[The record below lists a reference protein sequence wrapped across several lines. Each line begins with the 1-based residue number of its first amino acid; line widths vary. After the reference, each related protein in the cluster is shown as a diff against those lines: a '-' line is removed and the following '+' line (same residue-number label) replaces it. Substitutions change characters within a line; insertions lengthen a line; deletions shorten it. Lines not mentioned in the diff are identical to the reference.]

1 MAPSDPAEALALWR
15 YHLIAEALDPKLSH
29 RERGALVRRIAGEHT
44 DPAGEIRSVSRNT
57 LDRWIRRYRA
67 EGLAGLR
74 DQPRSDAGSS
84 RVEPALLEEAVR
96 LRLEVPARS
105 AAHIAEM
112 IATRHGVRIAERTL
126 AEQLRK
132 RGLTRAELLRDG
144 RTFGRYE
151 ADAPNERWQGDV
163 LVGPFVPHP
172 RAPGSVRSRL
182 FLLVDD
188 HSRFLVAGRWAGNE
202 TLRAGQELLHAAI
215 RRHGLPDTLYVDNGA
230 AYAGAELARSCAI
243 LGIRLVHSRPYAP
256 QGRGKQERLNRV
268 IRERF
273 LLEAEHVGIGS
284 LDELNDRFA
293 AWVGRYLNVRV
304 HAGTGESPLARYSK
318 GRRRDPQPDVLRSA
332 FLWSAQ
338 RRVSRTAAV
347 SFEGNEYEVDPGL
360 VGRTVELRFR
370 PEDLFAIEVW
380 YGPRQ
385 VGWATPRRIT
395 RHVHRSAP
403 PPAPEPVPAPP
414 TGIDYLGA
422 VLAAD
427 EAEQAAPIAYRA
439 VPGAPTDGEP
449 F

>member
-1 MAPSDPAEALALWR
+1 MAARDPAEALALWR
-15 YHLIAEALDPKLSH
+15 YHLIAEALNPKLGG
-29 RERGALVRRIAGEHT
+29 RERGILVRRLAGDHET
-44 DPAGEIRSVSRNT
+44 PTGELRSVSRNT

-74 DQPRSDAGSS
+74 DRPRSDKGGA
-84 RVEPALLEEAVR
+84 RLDHALLEEAIR

-105 AAHIAEM
+105 AAHIAE
-112 IATRHGVRIAERTL
+112 IIRTRHGVRIAERTL
-126 AEQLRK
+126 SEQFRR
-132 RGLTRAELLRDG
+132 RGLTRGELLRDG

-151 ADAPNERWQGDV
+151 ADAPNERWIGDV

-188 HSRFLVAGRWAGNE
+188 HSRLLVGGRWVGNE
-202 TLRAGQELLHAAI
+202 TLRAGQEVLHAAI
-215 RRHGLPDTLYVDNGA
+215 LRRGAPDSLYVDNGA

-243 LGIRLVHSRPYAP
+243 LGVRLVHSRPYAP
-256 QGRGKQERLNRV
+256 EGRGKQERLNRV

-273 LLEAEHVGIGS
+273 LLEAEQVGIAS

-293 AWVGRYLNVRV
+293 AWVERYLNVRV
-304 HAGTGESPLARYSK
+304 HSETSESPLARYAK
-318 GRRRDPQPDVLRSA
+318 VKRRDPHPEVLRSA

-338 RRVSRTAAV
+338 RRVSRTATI

-360 VGRTVELRFR
+360 VGRTVELRYR

-380 YGPRQ
+380 FGARQ
-385 VGWATPRRIT
+385 IGWATPRRIA
-395 RHVHRSAP
+395 RHVHRQAP
-403 PPAPEPVPAPP
+403 PPPAAPVTP
-414 TGIDYLGA
+414 TGIDYLGQ
-422 VLAAD
+422 VLAD
-427 EAEQAAPIAYRA
+427 HDAEQAAPIAYRA
-439 VPGAPTDGEP
+439 VPGAPDPGEP

>member
-1 MAPSDPAEALALWR
+1 MPSDPAEALALWR
-15 YHLIAEALDPKLSH
+15 YHLIAEALDPKLTG

-44 DPAGEIRSVSRNT
+44 DPQGEIRSVSRNT
-57 LDRWIRRYRA
+57 ADRWIRRYRA
-67 EGLAGLR
+67 QGLTGLR
-74 DQPRSDAGSS
+74 DRPRSDHGST
-84 RVEPALLEEAVR
+84 RLDQALLDEAIR

-112 IATRHGVRIAERTL
+112 IAARHGVRIAERTL
-126 AEQLRK
+126 AEQLRR
-132 RGLTRAELLRDG
+132 RGLTRGELLRDG

-151 ADAPNERWQGDV
+151 AAAPNERWLGDV

-172 RAPGSVRSRL
+172 RAPGSVRARL

-188 HSRFLVAGRWAGNE
+188 HSRFLVAGRWTGNE

-215 RRHGLPDTLYVDNGA
+215 LRHGLPECLYVDNGA

-243 LGIRLVHSRPYAP
+243 LGIRLIHSRPYSP

-273 LLEAEHVGIGS
+273 LLEAEQVGIGS

-293 AWVGRYLNVRV
+293 AWVSRYLNVRV
-304 HAGTGESPLARYSK
+304 HRETGESPLARYAK
-318 GRRRDPQPDVLRSA
+318 GTPRPANSDLLRQA
-332 FLWSAQ
+332 FLWSAH
-338 RRVSRTAAV
+338 RRVSRTATV
-347 SFEGNEYEVDPGL
+347 SFEGNEYEVDSGL

-380 YGPRQ
+380 YGVRQ
-385 VGWATPRRIT
+385 LGWATPRRIA

-403 PPAPEPVPAPP
+403 PAPPAVPPAP
-414 TGIDYLGA
+414 TGIDYLGQ
-422 VLAAD
+422 VLAD
-427 EAEQAAPIAYRA
+427 HEAETGSPIAYRA
-439 VPGAPTDGEP
+439 VPGAPAEGEP